1 MLFDLIFNCSK
12 SIWACEPSTTRG
24 KPLHISANPQATS
37 IIYCNGRSIIIRD
50 LKNPAIATECPP
62 HPYPTTVARFSPSGY
77 YVASGDERGTIR
89 VFDPTHP
96 DQIIKSEFNI
106 LSGEIHDLAWDFESK
121 RIIAVGNGREKFGH
135 AFTADSGNSVGEI
148 SGHSKVVNTVAIRPC
163 RPFRAATGS
172 DDLTVSFFNGV
183 PFKFVQATN
192 EHARFV
198 TCVRFAHDGQYLVSA
213 ATDGKWV
220 CYDGATGLKLHE
232 VANAHQGGIYAI
244 SCSTQSHK
252 MITSSG
258 DGTVKLWDMA
268 TQQLERTWKI
278 GSGIPYQQLG
288 NAWAGEWLL
297 SVSLNGQIS
306 YLDER
311 SEAITRQVFSH
322 QKSIS
327 TLLHHDQKIVT
338 GCFEGR
344 LTGWDQDGTPHRIS
358 GDSHTNKVV
367 QLTCSEDHVLCSVAM
382 DATFKKIN
390 VATLTIESST
400 SLPGVPTSMD
410 TRHQTWMATSAGL
423 LCDEQL
429 FDHLPASFVAVST
442 SCLARAHATQVFLHP
457 LPFHPTTVPHAFT
470 PSAHPV
476 TALTFSSKYLV
487 VGDSAGGIH
496 VYDHEG
502 QVKFQWL
509 GHTARITAIRF
520 SSLEEHA
527 VSASL
532 DTNIRIWSMNPKIE
546 PLVIKNAHL
555 HGVTDVRFGIDSDSK
570 IISVG
575 MDGCIKHWKVV
586 SFP

>member
-1 MLFDLIFNCSK
+1 
-12 SIWACEPSTTRG
+12 
-24 KPLHISANPQATS
+24 
-37 IIYCNGRSIIIRD
+37 
-50 LKNPAIATECPP
+50 NPAIATECPP

-77 YVASGDERGTIR
+77 YVASGGTFLLSFESNLRITGIKFKWTDHVVNFFFFFTFKDERGTIR

-268 TQQLERTWKI
+268 TQQLER
-278 GSGIPYQQLG
+278 YRHFHFEYFL
-288 NAWAGEWLL
+288 AW
-297 SVSLNGQIS
+297 Q
-306 YLDER
+306 
-311 SEAITRQVFSH
+311 
-322 QKSIS
+322 
-327 TLLHHDQKIVT
+327 
-338 GCFEGR
+338 
-344 LTGWDQDGTPHRIS
+344 
-358 GDSHTNKVV
+358 
-367 QLTCSEDHVLCSVAM
+367 
-382 DATFKKIN
+382 
-390 VATLTIESST
+390 
-400 SLPGVPTSMD
+400 
-410 TRHQTWMATSAGL
+410 
-423 LCDEQL
+423 
-429 FDHLPASFVAVST
+429 
-442 SCLARAHATQVFLHP
+442 
-457 LPFHPTTVPHAFT
+457 
-470 PSAHPV
+470 
-476 TALTFSSKYLV
+476 
-487 VGDSAGGIH
+487 
-496 VYDHEG
+496 
-502 QVKFQWL
+502 
-509 GHTARITAIRF
+509 
-520 SSLEEHA
+520 
-527 VSASL
+527 
-532 DTNIRIWSMNPKIE
+532 
-546 PLVIKNAHL
+546 
-555 HGVTDVRFGIDSDSK
+555 DVRNLIKSDIFLQLS
-570 IISVG
+570 SNL
-575 MDGCIKHWKVV
+575 
-586 SFP
+586 